1 VRLAFFGS
9 PEFALPALRA
19 LSERHEVALV
29 VSQPDKA
36 SGRGLKSRPPA
47 VAREAVRLGL
57 PLAQPARLRGNDKF
71 AGRLAGLAVE
81 AAVTIAYGKILP
93 QSLLDLPAHGFL
105 NVHAS
110 LLPKYRGAGP
120 VQWALING
128 ERETGVS
135 IMRTELGLDTGPV
148 CLALTTPIGPDERA
162 PELFD
167 RLAALGAEAVV
178 EALELLKR
186 GALECTEQDHEQAT
200 LAPLLTRADGE
211 LEWARPAAASY
222 DRFRGV
228 AAWPGTRFRFR
239 GSEVRVIDMRPV
251 PGSGRP
257 GEVLCVGTS
266 GVTVAAGEGALEL
279 LEVQPAG
286 KAGMAARDWANGYRV
301 RTGVTLA

>member
-9 PEFALPALRA
+9 PDFALRALRA

-47 VAREAVRLGL
+47 IAREAARLGL
-57 PLAQPARLRGNDKF
+57 PLAQPARLRGNSKF
-71 AGRLAGLAVE
+71 SDLLADLGVE
-81 AAVTIAYGKILP
+81 VAVTVAYGKLLP
-93 QSLLDLPAHGFL
+93 KALLDLPAHDFL

-135 IMRTELGLDTGPV
+135 IMRTEQGLDTGPL
-148 CLALTTPIGPDERA
+148 CLARATPIGPDERA

-167 RLAALGAEAVV
+167 RLAALGAEAIV
-178 EALELLKR
+178 EALELLSR
-186 GALECTEQDHEQAT
+186 GQLTCAGQDDEQAT

-211 LEWARPAAASY
+211 LLWDRPAAASY

-239 GSEVRVIDMRPV
+239 GAEVGVIDMRPIA
-251 PGSGRP
+251 GSGRP
-257 GEVLCVGTS
+257 GEVLCVGPG
-266 GVTVAAGEGALEL
+266 GVTVATGEGGLEL
-279 LEVQPAG
+279 LAVQPAG
-286 KAGMAARDWANGYRV
+286 KGRMTARDWANGYRV
-301 RTGVTLA
+301 RTGATLA